1 MNLRLE
7 NIILKKI
14 RIYIEERKMKAE
26 IIAIGTELLMG
37 YVVNTN
43 ASYISQSL
51 LDIGIGTYYQQVVG
65 DNDER
70 IIEALALA
78 ASRSDLII
86 LSGGI
91 GPTRDDRTKLV
102 LAEFLEEELSY
113 DADQLK
119 KVEMHY
125 KKNNRIITE
134 GDYQQALTIS
144 DSQTFFNEVGL
155 ASGLGYSRLSQNTL
169 KSQHFI
175 VLPGPPFEMK
185 HMMENFVKPFIENQ
199 REDYE
204 QIESLYINF
213 YGLGEARV
221 AQAIDDLIVS
231 QTNPTLAIYAKPRLT
246 TVRITASASNKLQA
260 AELNQQAADK
270 IIARLSE
277 FYIGAGEHLSF
288 EASVLRL
295 LKEKKQTLSVAES
308 LTGGMVM
315 EELTAVSGASEVLK
329 GGFVT
334 YQNELKINL
343 LGVNAATID
352 QYTVVS
358 AEVAMEMA
366 EQCLRKCHTDYALS
380 LTGVAG
386 PNPLEGHPAGRVFIA
401 LATKQKATQVIKL
414 ELVDKPRDIVR
425 EISKHEALNLLRLN
439 AL

>member
-70 IIEALALA
+70 ILEALALA

-125 KKNNRIITE
+125 KENNRIITE

-185 HMMENFVKPFIENQ
+185 HMMENFAKPFIENQ

-260 AELNQQAADK
+260 SELNQQAADK

-288 EASVLRL
+288 EASVLGL

-315 EELTAVSGASEVLK
+315 EVLTAVSGASEVLK

-401 LATKQKATQVIKL
+401 LAIKQKATQVIKL

>member
-1 MNLRLE
+1 
-7 NIILKKI
+7 
-14 RIYIEERKMKAE
+14 MKAE

-102 LAEFLEEELSY
+102 LADFLEEELSY
-113 DADQLK
+113 DAAQLN

-134 GDYQQALTIS
+134 GDYQQALTIQ

-155 ASGLGYSRLSQNTL
+155 ASGLGYSRVNQDTL

-185 HMMENFVKPFIENQ
+185 HMMENFAKPFIENQ

-221 AQAIDDLIVS
+221 AQAVDDLIMT

-246 TVRITASASNKLQA
+246 TVRITASASDKLQA
-260 AELNQQAADK
+260 SRLNQQVADK
-270 IIARLSE
+270 IIAW
-277 FYIGAGEHLSF
+277 
-288 EASVLRL
+288 
-295 LKEKKQTLSVAES
+295 
-308 LTGGMVM
+308 
-315 EELTAVSGASEVLK
+315 
-329 GGFVT
+329 
-334 YQNELKINL
+334 
-343 LGVNAATID
+343 
-352 QYTVVS
+352 
-358 AEVAMEMA
+358 
-366 EQCLRKCHTDYALS
+366 
-380 LTGVAG
+380 
-386 PNPLEGHPAGRVFIA
+386 FI
-401 LATKQKATQVIKL
+401 
-414 ELVDKPRDIVR
+414 
-425 EISKHEALNLLRLN
+425 H
-439 AL
+439 

>member
-185 HMMENFVKPFIENQ
+185 HMMEKFAKPFIESQ

-246 TVRITASASNKLQA
+246 TIRITASASNKLQA

-288 EASVLRL
+288 EASVLGL

>member
-185 HMMENFVKPFIENQ
+185 HMMENFAKPFIENQ

-288 EASVLRL
+288 EASVLGL

-343 LGVNAATID
+343 LGVNASTID